1 MNALILCL
9 GLGTWVECK
18 IFALKLATGVPKGDE
33 MHMTEMQWKKIEKL
47 TSVFGQPANIAF
59 PTIRKER
66 YEQPKPHHF

>member
-1 MNALILCL
+1 
-9 GLGTWVECK
+9 
-18 IFALKLATGVPKGDE
+18 